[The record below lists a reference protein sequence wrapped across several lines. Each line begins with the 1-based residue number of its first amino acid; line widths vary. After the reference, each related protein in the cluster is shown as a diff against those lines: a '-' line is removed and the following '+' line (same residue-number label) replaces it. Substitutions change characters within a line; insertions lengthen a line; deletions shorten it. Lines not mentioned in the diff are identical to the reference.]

1 MAFTRFYDDSYR
13 IEKRL
18 DLSTFEGRYQLDRPG
33 PGLDLPF
40 MEDPQLRLQRF
51 GANIHSNSV
60 NLESDL
66 RGMTRKLNRDYG
78 DLNNFQEHQV
88 KTQPSTV
95 LQFSRTFCRRVTCQS
110 PSLDVSRCGTEPMGT
125 TLVGSSGEFRE
136 TFSYQCTNT
145 NFETQ
150 RGNLMREPKGPLTAP
165 SVPRFAYGI
174 GNPPCTPRSA
184 GGYTSPKSPGSA

>member
-40 MEDPQLRLQRF
+40 MEDPQMRLQRF

-66 RGMTRKLNRDYG
+66 RGMTRKLNRDYS

-88 KTQPSTV
+88 KTQPA
-95 LQFSRTFCRRVTCQS
+95 QFYSSQEPFVEESRASHPAWMYRVVEPNRWEQPWLNPQANLEKPFHTNVQTRILRR
-110 PSLDVSRCGTEPMGT
+110 
-125 TLVGSSGEFRE
+125 
-136 TFSYQCTNT
+136 NW
-145 NFETQ
+145 
-150 RGNLMREPKGPLTAP
+150 
-165 SVPRFAYGI
+165 GI
-174 GNPPCTPRSA
+174 HPP
-184 GGYTSPKSPGSA
+184 